1 MNPSHTHT
9 TLRSRQR
16 GAAAVFAAVGMIG
29 MLIAAAFA
37 IDLAQL
43 YVAKRQLQNMANL
56 AALDVA
62 RAAGGCL
69 APDQDRQAMANGTA
83 LATVSRLG
91 GEASWLQGGGVVLGE
106 VVVDGANVRHFQP
119 TLVEQV
125 GQAYAFDV
133 TLQRSLPPLLM
144 PLPNSS
150 NDGAVMQAKASS
162 TMAPAAAFD
171 VGSALLSVDTADV
184 PVLNALFSSLLG
196 SPLSLDLLHYQGLLG
211 SSVELLDVADDV
223 LGVTLRQLL
232 TESTNAPGLLSA
244 VANVLFDSGETLA
257 AGAVD
262 SIAAIAPDEAILLG
276 DVLGTPS
283 ASEFVSGVGSLS
295 IGALD
300 LVRAIAFQLG
310 DPVLSITPD
319 ISIPGVIETDIEV
332 VIGQPPQS
340 GAGPAMQDELL
351 NYSTFAQTSQGQA
364 NVSLGLPVLGE
375 MLDLDFAVGIADA
388 RAELLEI
395 RCAGSSRKQHEV
407 DIGVATSALTLAVN
421 NGLDNPLLELNG
433 ELLREVPGLGP
444 ALGLAS
450 LLLNGLLGVEVDLAV
465 CLSTAQPIAVAPE
478 GSAFLE
484 FTGPFGPEYLADNT
498 QPAGGGNLGA
508 SLGGA
513 LSDVVNSAELR
524 VCRLEADVLGLP
536 LGGLLQPVL
545 APALSLLS
553 DFVLGLVVD
562 ALNPLLSGPVDE
574 LLLDPLLTTLGIDL
588 AGAEVVLRDVYMPPP
603 ALIAAH

>member
-162 TMAPAAAFD
+162 TMAPAAVFD
-171 VGSALLSVDTADV
+171 VGSALVSLDTSDV
-184 PVLNALFSSLLG
+184 PALNALFSSLLG
-196 SPLSLDLLHYQGLLG
+196 SPLSLDLVHYQGLLG
-211 SSVELLDVADDV
+211 SSVPLLDVADQLAGPTV
-223 LGVTLRQLL
+223 RQLIS
-232 TESTNAPGLLSA
+232 EPINAPGLLSA
-244 VANVLFDSGETLA
+244 IANALFDTGENIA
-257 AGAVD
+257 ASAVD
-262 SIAAIAPDEAILLG
+262 AIAAIAPDQDIVLG
-276 DVLGTPS
+276 DVMGSPSDAVTGAGGLVLGT
-283 ASEFVSGVGSLS
+283 
-295 IGALD
+295 LD
-300 LVRAIAFQLG
+300 LVRALAFQLG
-310 DPVLSITPD
+310 EPVLSVTPEITL
-319 ISIPGVIETDIEV
+319 PGIVETEIQLTVGES
-332 VIGQPPQS
+332 PQL
-340 GAGPAMQDELL
+340 GAGPAFRDELQNYMTTAETAQGRVDSTIKIGGILGNVASL
-351 NYSTFAQTSQGQA
+351 NL
-364 NVSLGLPVLGE
+364 NLEL
-375 MLDLDFAVGIADA
+375 A
-388 RAELLEI
+388 RARADLEAI
-395 RCAGSSRKQHEV
+395 RCAGRDRLQHEV
-407 DIGVATSALTLAVN
+407 DLGVSTSVARLEIN
-421 NGLDNPLLELNG
+421 NPQSDPLLN
-433 ELLREVPGLGP
+433 
-444 ALGLAS
+444 
-450 LLLNGLLGVEVDLAV
+450 
-465 CLSTAQPIAVAPE
+465 
-478 GSAFLE
+478 
-484 FTGPFGPEYLADNT
+484 
-498 QPAGGGNLGA
+498 
-508 SLGGA
+508 
-513 LSDVVNSAELR
+513 
-524 VCRLEADVLGLP
+524 
-536 LGGLLQPVL
+536 
-545 APALSLLS
+545 
-553 DFVLGLVVD
+553 VLGLVQVCWVGSVEVGTGQSQLLEFVGPFD
-562 ALNPLLSGPVDE
+562 PDNPQPQEVSTSLGGGLSNALSDLIIRNPPELCGPLGSLNVVLLLLGLGNENSLLSLVLSGILAPLTSVLDGV
-574 LLLDPLLTTLGIDL
+574 LDPLLGAIGLDVA
-588 AGAEVVLRDVYMPPP
+588 AGEVVVRGVYMPPP